1 MGTCCLLIVETV
13 LTSQQSTTTF
23 QQLHSKHV
31 FHAVHVR
38 RAYQGNVRKITLLL
52 GCLFGQNVA
61 FESVLTLDF
70 ARAGQR
76 ETLFGAGLGLHF
88 WHCGGDKK

>member
-1 MGTCCLLIVETV
+1 MR
-13 LTSQQSTTTF
+13 Q
-23 QQLHSKHV
+23 
-31 FHAVHVR
+31 
-38 RAYQGNVRKITLLL
+38 ITLLL
-52 GCLFGQNVA
+52 GGLFGQNVA

-88 WHCGGDKK
+88 RHCGDNKKWKNCGGRLPRAGAPAYKMAEAIEKNRYSVAAFGAG